1 MNNCS
6 KKGQYFTLCKNDAL
20 RGAESDGNDSGFF
33 PPGPRAAAKEKHL
46 LTGCSGGVARLF
58 LEFTKIGE
66 QLERCGIC

>member
-33 PPGPRAAAKEKHL
+33 QPGPRDAAKEKHL
-46 LTGCSGGVARLF
+46 LTGCSG
-58 LEFTKIGE
+58 
-66 QLERCGIC
+66 